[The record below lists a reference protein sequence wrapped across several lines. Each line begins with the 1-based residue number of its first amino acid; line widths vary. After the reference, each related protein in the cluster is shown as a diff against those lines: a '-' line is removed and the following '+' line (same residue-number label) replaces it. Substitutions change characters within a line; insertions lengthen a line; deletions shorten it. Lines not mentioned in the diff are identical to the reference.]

1 MASERH
7 PNDTRRSFDRT
18 TLSVSLIAL
27 VVLLFLI
34 YCAPR
39 WIEEARFWLVHRA
52 INSHELAVRSGT
64 ENNEQL
70 IVQDEDGSL
79 YRLGNGR
86 YDSAIRKMGAGCRV
100 YTRSGEPMDLRRFK
114 PTDNIPM
121 DAIPAGSYLEGSCRA
136 PGFDPKRS
144 QD

>member
-1 MASERH
+1 MASEQH
-7 PNDTRRSFDRT
+7 SNDTRRSIDWT

-34 YCAPR
+34 YRAPR
-39 WIEEARFWLVHRA
+39 WIEEARFWFAHRA
-52 INSHELAVRSGT
+52 IDSHELAVRSGT
-64 ENNEQL
+64 ERNEQL

-86 YDSAIRKMGAGCRV
+86 YDSTIRKMDAGCRV
-100 YTRSGEPMDLRRFK
+100 YTRSGEPMDLSRFK
-114 PTDNIPM
+114 PTDSIPM
-121 DAIPAGSYLEGSCRA
+121 DAIPAGSYLEGSCRV
-136 PGFDPKRS
+136 PGFDPKRA